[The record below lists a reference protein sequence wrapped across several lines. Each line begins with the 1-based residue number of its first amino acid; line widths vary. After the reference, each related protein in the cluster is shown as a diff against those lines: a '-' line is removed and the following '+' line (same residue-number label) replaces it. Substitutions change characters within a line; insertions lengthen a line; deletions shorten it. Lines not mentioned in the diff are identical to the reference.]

1 MIVVMLMGVASI
13 TVFADDEIDY
23 SFYKLSSDAA
33 ECFSRKLAPTDDKAA
48 GVLKAN
54 EDEQD
59 KVTVVLQGGGSL
71 SNESKLGQG
80 IDAAGNYLAFAESSK
95 DGGWLGGLIFLI
107 T

>member
-54 EDEQD
+54 ENEQSEN
-59 KVTVVLQGGGSL
+59 KNVTFHFC
-71 SNESKLGQG
+71 
-80 IDAAGNYLAFAESSK
+80 FASDLLFDSVFVSPC
-95 DGGWLGGLIFLI
+95 LLRQ
-107 T
+107 